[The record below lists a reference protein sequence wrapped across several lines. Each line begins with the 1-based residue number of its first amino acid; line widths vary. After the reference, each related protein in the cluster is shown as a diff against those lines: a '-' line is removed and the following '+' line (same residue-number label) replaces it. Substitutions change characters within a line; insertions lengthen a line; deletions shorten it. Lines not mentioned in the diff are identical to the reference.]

1 MAIEEVLP
9 EFSMGVVGPSKSFSC
24 SFEVNDG
31 HVSPDVVKDDS
42 GTIVELGGK
51 VNQMKVGWLCDESG
65 TKVG

>member
-51 VNQMKVGWLCDESG
+51 VNQMKVG
-65 TKVG
+65 